1 MTMQGRD
8 EIRCIIND
16 NVSEITSHMTGIT
29 LIESQPVEIPD
40 AYTIHLCAKGSYQF
54 DLYLQTDIKTLAHIA
69 GQMKRGPVTSE
80 EIPMYA
86 TEFFNILGGHIVS
99 KINRLYQQTARF
111 KPPVFFSDDFRI
123 NEVQEDTL
131 IFYYRY
137 LDGGVKVEGQFSK
150 SST

>member
-1 MTMQGRD
+1 MQDRE

-16 NVSEITSHMTGIT
+16 NVSEITSRMTGIT

-54 DLYLQTDIKTLAHIA
+54 DLYLQTDIKTLTHIA
-69 GQMKRGPVTSE
+69 KQMKRKPVTSE
-80 EIPMYA
+80 DIPMYA
-86 TEFFNILGGHIVS
+86 TEFFNILGGRIVS

-111 KPPVFFSDDFRI
+111 KPPVFFSDSFRLYDI
-123 NEVQEDTL
+123 QEDTL

-137 LDGGVKVEGQFSK
+137 LDGNVKVEGQFSRIRAL
-150 SST
+150 

>member
-1 MTMQGRD
+1 MQDRD
-8 EIRCIIND
+8 QIRCIIND

-54 DLYLQTDIKTLAHIA
+54 DLYMQTDMKTLVHIA
-69 GQMKRGPVTSE
+69 SQMKRAPASAQ

-86 TEFFNILGGHIVS
+86 TEFFNILGGRIVS
-99 KINRLYQQTARF
+99 KINLQYQQTARF
-111 KPPVFFSDDFRI
+111 RPPVFLADPICMDAI
-123 NEVQEDTL
+123 QGNTM

-137 LDGGVKVEGQFSK
+137 LDGGVKIEGKFSQNG
-150 SST
+150 T